1 MSSAQLV
8 DLVLVRGNILTM
20 DDARPHASALAI
32 AQGRI
37 VAVGDDAQIRAL
49 AGARTRIVDLGGRTV
64 TPGFIDAHAHMEREG
79 LKTLRPSLAHAR
91 TVNDVLDVVRAEAAR
106 LAKGE
111 WIITMPVGEGPYYF
125 GGPGNLAEGRMPTRW
140 ELDQAAPDHPVYIP
154 GLFGNWGV
162 PPGFSALNSLALAR
176 NNILPGTCPT
186 CRGIEIEFD
195 AQGEP
200 TGIIV
205 EHNKRPMLEFDLL
218 SNVPAFSFDD
228 RLEGLRRSLPIYHAY
243 GTTSIY
249 EGHGSAPQTLAV
261 YRQLH
266 QEQGLSMRS
275 RLCVSP
281 TWASPEE
288 ARITMRDAL
297 PHARGQGLGDDFLRI
312 GGINLGMNGTADAA
326 AASRRALPNTGWA
339 GFVEWHNPL
348 QDYERYALHA
358 AENDLRVHSVV
369 NTRLS
374 DVLDAF
380 ERIDARYP
388 LAGRRW
394 VIEHIGHVEPADHAR
409 LRRLGL
415 FITTNPLYT
424 LWKNGAPHLQEPDDG
439 NHYMPVRSL
448 IENGFA
454 VSAGSDNI
462 PVNPFHA
469 VWTCVTRRERTSGK
483 MIGAGQRL
491 NRLDALRM
499 ITSHG
504 AWLSFEE
511 QVKGTLTPGKFADLA
526 VLSDNPL
533 TVDDDALPQI
543 HALLTLVGGKAVHG
557 DLQAFS
563 EGGAA

>member
-1 MSSAQLV
+1 MSV
-8 DLVLVRGNILTM
+8 VTVPELVLVRGNIITM
-20 DDARPHASALAI
+20 DAARPHATALAI
-32 AQGRI
+32 ARGRI

-49 AGARTRIVDLGGRTV
+49 ADASTKVIDLAGRTV

-79 LKTLRPSLAHAR
+79 LKTLRPTLAHAK
-91 TVNDVLDVVRAEAAR
+91 TVNDVLDVVRREAAHR
-106 LAKGE
+106 PKGE
-111 WIITMPVGEGPYYF
+111 WIITMPVGQGPYYF
-125 GGPGNLAEGRMPTRW
+125 GGPSNLAEGRMPTRW

-195 AQGEP
+195 AKGEP

-228 RLEGLRRSLPIYHAY
+228 RLEGLRRSLPIYHAF

-261 YRQLH
+261 YRALWQA
-266 QEQGLSMRS
+266 QALSMRA

-281 TWASPEE
+281 TWSTPEE
-288 ARITMRDAL
+288 ARIAMRDAL

-312 GGINLGMNGTADAA
+312 GGINLGMNGAPDVA

-339 GFVEWHNPL
+339 GFVEWNNPL
-348 QDYERYALHA
+348 QDYERYAQHA
-358 AENDLRVHSVV
+358 AEHDLRVHSVI

-374 DVLDAF
+374 DVLDVY

-394 VIEHIGHVEPADHAR
+394 VIEHIGHVEPADYAR
-409 LRRLGL
+409 IRRLGL

-424 LWKNGAPHLQEPDDG
+424 IWKNGAPHLNEPDDG

-448 IENGFA
+448 IKDGFA

-462 PVNPFHA
+462 PVNPFYA
-469 VWTCVTRRERTSGK
+469 VWTCVTRRERTSGQV
-483 MIGAGQRL
+483 IGPDQRL
-491 NRLDALRM
+491 SRIDALRM

-511 QVKGTLTPGKFADLA
+511 DIKGTLTPGKFADIA
-526 VLSDNPL
+526 VLSDDPL
-533 TVDDDALPQI
+533 TVDDEALPNI
-543 HALLTLVGGKAVHG
+543 HALLTLVGGKPVHG
-557 DLQAFS
+557 DLQDFAQ
-563 EGGAA
+563 GVGA